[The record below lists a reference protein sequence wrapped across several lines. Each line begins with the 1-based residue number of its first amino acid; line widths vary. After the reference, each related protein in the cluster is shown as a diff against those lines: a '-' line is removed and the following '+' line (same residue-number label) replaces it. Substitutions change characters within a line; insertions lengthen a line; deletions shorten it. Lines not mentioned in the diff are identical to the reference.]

1 MIDKKYYL
9 GIDTGGTNTDAVV
22 FDPQTRA
29 VVISAKAET
38 THHDLVIGIYE
49 VLDKLKN
56 LKWEGGLESI
66 ERIHLSTTL
75 ATNSIAESLGRR
87 VGLVLMGY
95 DQDQEQVRQLVSNLP
110 NVIPVFAAGRHDYY
124 GREEEDLDEQAV
136 RAAGERYD
144 RQVSGWAV
152 SGFFSVK
159 NPNHEIAAAK
169 ILKAISNK
177 PVTLGRE
184 LTGRLDA
191 VRRAA
196 TAALNAGLVV
206 IIGQLLDAVRTAA
219 AKSGLGHCRLMVVKG
234 DGSLVSEEW
243 AREKPIETV
252 VSGPAAGLVGARL
265 LARGFLSPAERNLW
279 VLDVGGTTS
288 DLALIRD
295 GLPAV
300 NPNGAKVGDW
310 ETMTMAVETRTRGL
324 GGDSLVTLGSQGSI
338 TLGPRRVLPLCRLVQ
353 HWPKTL
359 ETLRYQRSSGV
370 SSTVGGHFFLPGVPP
385 EPGLNEDELAVLE
398 ALKRQ
403 TPYSM
408 AQFAEEAFE
417 GNHHFIGLRGL
428 EHPSIMISAF
438 TPTDAM
444 MILGLYSGGNREAAE
459 LGALILGRHQQI
471 SPEKLARLVLE
482 EFGRIMA
489 QEIVSH
495 GFELDGVAYDP
506 TDFSEKGVFGAALN
520 RRQDGNI
527 DLKFQTRDTV
537 VLLGAPV
544 GVLSPFLAKN
554 LTARILIPPVFEVAS
569 AVGAAASPVHLSRRV
584 EIHSLPNFVGFR
596 LFLPDRVIDGRNVNA
611 LARMATG
618 FMDEHMRYLAD
629 LAGAGQIIVN
639 VDREDRL
646 AALNDGSLLNLGAT
660 LTFTV
665 APAKAEERGR
675 GHMISGK
682 RGVIH

>member
-1 MIDKKYYL
+1 MTEKKYYL

-22 FDPQTRA
+22 YDPLTRA
-29 VVISAKAET
+29 VVTSAKAAT
-38 THHDLVIGIYE
+38 THHDLVIGISE

-56 LKWEGGLESI
+56 LDWEGGLGSI

-75 ATNSIAESLGRR
+75 ATNSIAENLSRK
-87 VGLVLMGY
+87 VGLILMGY
-95 DQDQEQVRQLVSNLP
+95 DEDQAQVRQLVADLSQ
-110 NVIPVFAAGRHDYY
+110 VIPIFVAGRHDYY
-124 GREEEDLDEQAV
+124 GREEEYLDEEAI
-136 RAAGERYD
+136 RTAGAQYD
-144 RQVSGWAV
+144 PQVSGWAV
-152 SGFFSVK
+152 SGLFSVK
-159 NPNHEIAAAK
+159 NPNHEITAGK
-169 ILKAISNK
+169 ILHEISGK
-177 PVTLGRE
+177 PVTMGRE

-206 IIGQLLDAVRTAA
+206 IIGNLLDAVKTSALRA
-219 AKSGLGHCRLMVVKG
+219 GLGHCRLMVVKG

-265 LARGFLSPAERNLW
+265 LARGFLSAEERNLW

-300 NPNGAKVGDW
+300 NPNGAKVGAW

-324 GGDSLVTLGSQGSI
+324 GGDSLVVLDSQEQI

-353 HWPKTL
+353 LWPKTL
-359 ETLRYQRSSGV
+359 EILRYQKNAGTP
-370 SSTVGGHFFLPGVPP
+370 STVGGCFFLPGVPP
-385 EPGLNEDELAVLE
+385 EPGLNQDEEAVLA
-398 ALKRQ
+398 ALKRE

-408 AQFAEEAFE
+408 AKFAEEAFE

-428 EHPSIMISAF
+428 EHPSIMVSAF

-444 MILGLYSGGNREAAE
+444 AILGMYSGGNREAAE
-459 LGALILGRHQQI
+459 LGARIMGRYQQI
-471 SPEKLARLVLE
+471 APERLARLVLE

-495 GFELDGVAYDP
+495 GFDMDGLKYDP
-506 TDFSEKGVFGAALN
+506 AAIFTEEGLFGATLG
-520 RRQDGNI
+520 RRRPGTI
-527 DLKFQTRDTV
+527 DLKFRTKDTV

-544 GVLSPFLAKN
+544 GVLAPFLAKN
-554 LTARILIPPVFEVAS
+554 LEARILTPPVFEVAS
-569 AVGAAASPVHLSRRV
+569 AVGAAASPVHLIRRV
-584 EIHSLPNFVGFR
+584 EINTLPNFKGYR
-596 LFLPDRVIDGRNVNA
+596 LFLPDRVIDGRNVDS
-611 LARMATG
+611 LAKMAVS

-629 LAGAGQIIVN
+629 LAGAGQITIA
-639 VDREDRL
+639 VDREDRR
-646 AALNDGSLLNLGAT
+646 AALNDGSQLNLGAT

-665 APAKAEERGR
+665 VPTKVAGKSRHAVAGFRGE
-675 GHMISGK
+675 
-682 RGVIH
+682 IH